1 MADEPVLRQHD
12 DGVLLVTLNRPRK
25 RNAFDDPQ
33 WDGFRDALRDASADP
48 AVAVM
53 VLTGAG
59 EDFSAGQDL
68 GAFGAAAE
76 PRADGQA
83 NGYHGASR
91 ALAAF
96 DKPLVA
102 AAKGVAVG
110 GGATILFHA
119 DLLYVGESLRMRL
132 PFVSLGLVPEFAA
145 SYLLQA
151 RIGSR
156 RAAELFYS
164 AEWIDAARAVET
176 GIATAAL
183 ADDVLL
189 EHALRKA
196 HEIAKHPVS
205 ALQATKRTLLHAH
218 AAGVRSAF
226 EAEDAGMKIQAGS
239 PENMEAVRAFLEKR
253 EPDFAQFRKRH

>member
-1 MADEPVLRQHD
+1 MADDPVLRELD

-33 WDGFRDALRDASADP
+33 WDGFRDALRDASSDP

-59 EDFSAGQDL
+59 DDFSAGQDL
-68 GAFGAAAE
+68 GAFGGAAE
-76 PRADGQA
+76 PREDGHP
-83 NGYHGASR
+83 NGYAGAAR

-156 RAAELFYS
+156 RAAELFYT
-164 AEWIDAARAVET
+164 AEWIDAARAVEV
-176 GIATAAL
+176 GIATAAHPDAALLDVAL
-183 ADDVLL
+183 A
-189 EHALRKA
+189 KA
-196 HEIAKHPVS
+196 HEIARHPVS

-218 AAGVRSAF
+218 EVGVRAAF
-226 EAEDAGMKIQAGS
+226 EAEDAGMQAQAGS
-239 PENMEAVRAFLEKR
+239 PENIEAVRAFLEKR
-253 EPDFAQFRKRH
+253 EPDFGQFRPS